1 MHELLLAIEKEKI
14 INNWKLELILID
26 DGSRDGSFGQIQIL
40 SKQYTYIKGIK
51 LARNFKKL
59 LTGNLN
65 SPVDSNPRFPGKERH
80 LLRA

>member
-1 MHELLLAIEKEKI
+1 M
-14 INNWKLELILID
+14 NDW
-26 DGSRDGSFGQIQIL
+26 IQL
-40 SKQYTYIKGIK
+40 PDVEPEQIK

>member
-1 MHELLLAIEKEKI
+1 MTQEASPVDPLRKRELNSRTFTQTRTKIPKIE
-14 INNWKLELILID
+14 NLD
-26 DGSRDGSFGQIQIL
+26 D
-40 SKQYTYIKGIK
+40 
-51 LARNFKKL
+51 RNFKKL